1 MNDFTFNPA
10 PDCVT
15 DIEWGFTRH
24 DEQGVSYD
32 SSLAIPESMA
42 PQFVVLP
49 EGAYKGLSKLAWQ
62 IRKLEAKRF
71 GAPVMKV
78 SWRRALWL
86 AVLISGRRHNINSW
100 LMLGVQQGF
109 AKGYLAWC

>member
-1 MNDFTFNPA
+1 MNDFTFNPVA
-10 PDCVT
+10 SYIPYLYG
-15 DIEWGFTRH
+15 EFT
-24 DEQGVSYD
+24 EE
-32 SSLAIPESMA
+32 LPESMA

-71 GAPVMKV
+71 NTPVMGV

-109 AKGYLAWC
+109 AKGYLAWS